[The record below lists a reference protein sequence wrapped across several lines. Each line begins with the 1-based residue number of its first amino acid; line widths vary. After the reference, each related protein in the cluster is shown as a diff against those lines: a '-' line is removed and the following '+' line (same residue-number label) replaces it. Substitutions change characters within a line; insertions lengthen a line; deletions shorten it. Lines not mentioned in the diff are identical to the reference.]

1 MAIRCSF
8 SWVLLHPMDVYSL
21 IHFGI
26 CSGFLFV
33 STLLLSVVAHKY
45 YKQCLCQ
52 ILRLIMSISCLSHFL
67 EDPCSFY
74 WRIVLETKILV
85 LNVLIATGMFFLL
98 NTLSWQ
104 SKEMC
109 VYISLC
115 IYMPFTTLLQFS
127 SVQSLSRVRLFAT
140 P

>member
-1 MAIRCSF
+1 M
-8 SWVLLHPMDVYSL
+8 
-21 IHFGI
+21 
-26 CSGFLFV
+26 FV

-127 SVQSLSRVRLFAT
+127 SVQSLSHVQLFVT